1 MTAAAAATIS
11 ILIVDD
17 SPLVR
22 HGIRAAIESEPT
34 SEHLQI
40 VGEADTAFSAVAE
53 AQRLRPDVV
62 LLDLRLPDDSGL
74 NTCRKLRE
82 LLPATCVIVLTS
94 STDDRSIYDS
104 VIAGAQGYLLKEI
117 HPATL
122 IQAIEDGFAG
132 RPVFTGDIA
141 MRVLD
146 IIRQNQTRS
155 DTPSALASLSPQE
168 RRVLAAMAEGHTN
181 KEIADLLGLSTNTV
195 KNYIANMFQKLG
207 IERRSQ
213 ATALYL
219 NNRPTRPE

>member
-1 MTAAAAATIS
+1 MTAATSAIS
-11 ILIVDD
+11 VLIVDD

-22 HGIRAAIESEPT
+22 HGIRAAIENEPA
-34 SEHLQI
+34 SEHLAI
-40 VGEADTAFSAVAE
+40 VGEADTAFAAVAE

-74 NTCRKLRE
+74 SVCRKLHQ
-82 LLPATCVIVLTS
+82 LLPGTCVIVLTS
-94 STDDRSIYDS
+94 ASDDRSVYES

-122 IQAIEDGFAG
+122 IQAIEDGHAG
-132 RPVFTGDIA
+132 RPVFSGEVAT
-141 MRVLD
+141 RVLD
-146 IIRQNQTRS
+146 IIRENQTRP
-155 DTPSALASLSPQE
+155 DTSSALSTLSPQE

-181 KEIADLLGLSTNTV
+181 KEIAERLGLSANTV

-207 IERRSQ
+207 VERRSQ

-219 NNRPTRPE
+219 NNRPARPE

>member
-1 MTAAAAATIS
+1 MTATTSAIR

-22 HGIRAAIESEPT
+22 RGIRAAIESESP
-34 SEHLQI
+34 SGHLSI
-40 VGEADTAFSAVAE
+40 VGEADTALAALAE

-74 NTCRKLRE
+74 NVCRKLRQ
-82 LLPATCVIVLTS
+82 LLAGTCIIVLTS
-94 STDDRSIYDS
+94 STDDRSVYDS

-117 HPATL
+117 HPVTL

-132 RPVFTGDIA
+132 RPVFSGDVA
-141 MRVLD
+141 SRVLN
-146 IIRQNQTRS
+146 IIRENQAKP

-168 RRVLAAMAEGHTN
+168 RRVLAAIAEGHTN
-181 KEIADLLGLSTNTV
+181 KEIADLLGLSANTV
-195 KNYIANMFQKLG
+195 KNYIANMFHKLG

-219 NNRPTRPE
+219 NNRPARPE